1 MNANSHVD
9 VAPGARE
16 SDSPRIGDGSIDM
29 TSGHDDRRAT
39 PVPDAGVADPRL
51 VFTPTP
57 RVEGALDGGWWPHT
71 RNLSEELPGLLAA
84 VTSRFGPVARISLNA
99 LNWDVLAE
107 EIPAGDRVV
116 QLVWF
121 RACDAHTIRLVG
133 TGSWHLDVLVIPPD
147 TAAATAAVAMAGVA
161 RRDTVTALHS
171 ILVGAVSPSWTR
183 LHAG

>member
-1 MNANSHVD
+1 
-9 VAPGARE
+9 
-16 SDSPRIGDGSIDM
+16 
-29 TSGHDDRRAT
+29 
-39 PVPDAGVADPRL
+39 
-51 VFTPTP
+51 
-57 RVEGALDGGWWPHT
+57 
-71 RNLSEELPGLLAA
+71 
-84 VTSRFGPVARISLNA
+84 
-99 LNWDVLAE
+99 
-107 EIPAGDRVV
+107 
-116 QLVWF
+116 VWF

>member
-1 MNANSHVD
+1 
-9 VAPGARE
+9 
-16 SDSPRIGDGSIDM
+16 M
-29 TSGHDDRRAT
+29 TSGHDDRQAT
-39 PVPDAGVADPRL
+39 PVPDAGIADPRL

-71 RNLSEELPGLLAA
+71 RNLAEELPGLLAA

-99 LNWDVLAE
+99 LAWDVLAE

-147 TAAATAAVAMAGVA
+147 TAAAIAAAAMAGVA
-161 RRDTVTALHS
+161 RRDTVTALPS
-171 ILVGAVSPSWTR
+171 IHIGAVSPSWTR